1 MPSCPYAIVSKG
13 LCSRVLA
20 AEAGKVQQSS
30 HKNSHGK
37 TSNKQP
43 MAVKM
48 RDLHL
53 VQLPELDFIY
63 LDPGCLSLLRVL
75 SYMFLGSVVRKCRTS
90 RVQAGSELAEGPT

>member
-1 MPSCPYAIVSKG
+1 MSKG

-30 HKNSHGK
+30 HKNSDGK

-53 VQLPELDFIY
+53 VQLPELD
-63 LDPGCLSLLRVL
+63 L
-75 SYMFLGSVVRKCRTS
+75 
-90 RVQAGSELAEGPT
+90 